1 MPTAHSTGRHPARL
15 SQSAPLALYRQV
27 KNYILERIQ
36 SGEWPPETRIP
47 SENQLVTMLGVSR
60 MTANRALR
68 ELAAEGHL
76 VRIHGV
82 GTFIK
87 ENKPVM
93 TFLKVKSIA
102 VEINEWGGHHS
113 CDVHLLRQENAS
125 AVVAAAMALAVGQPV
140 YHSIIVHKDRGQ
152 PVQLS
157 DRFVN
162 PAVAPGYLDQD
173 FNRITPNEYLVNVAP
188 IQEAEHVVEAILP
201 DTRAQKLLDIGA
213 AEPCLLLNR
222 RTWSFGQ
229 VATKA
234 LLLYPGSRY
243 RIGGRFQASSLVDP
257 L

>member
-1 MPTAHSTGRHPARL
+1 MQTRHPHGHDPALL
-15 SQSAPLALYRQV
+15 SNATPLPLYRQV
-27 KNYILERIQ
+27 KNYILDRIQ

-47 SENQLVTMLGVSR
+47 SENQLVKVLGVSR

-82 GTFIK
+82 GTFVK

-93 TFLKVKSIA
+93 TFLEVKSIA

-113 CDVHLLRQENAS
+113 CVVHLLRQENAG
-125 AVVAAAMALAVGQPV
+125 AIVAAAMGLAPGQPV
-140 YHSIIVHKDRGQ
+140 YHSVIVHKDRGQ

-162 PAVAPGYLDQD
+162 PAVAPHYLDQD
-173 FNRITPNEYLVNVAP
+173 FTRITPNEYLVNVAP

-213 AEPCLLLNR
+213 TEPCLLLNR
-222 RTWSFGQ
+222 RTWSFEQ

-243 RIGGRFQASSLVDP
+243 RIGGRFQAPSLVDP